1 MRQFSLPVTEIKTL
15 GRQILVRCKSDGG
28 PAPVSA
34 PGQVCLAHTDL
45 PAQPFLRVPLYP
57 FHRQPSSFE
66 FLISPAHP
74 YASLEPGMAL
84 DLIGPGGHGFDLPAR
99 AAHLLLIAG
108 SPERLLPLIHL
119 ALERQF
125 AITFLIPERT
135 PLPELPS
142 AIEIQRGPLTAE
154 LVTWADLIALDVPN
168 PWDTAREI
176 RAFASASMRPAS
188 FIQAFI
194 TPPLPCG
201 VGACQACW
209 VETQE
214 THSRKLACVEGPV
227 FQV

>member
-1 MRQFSLPVTEIKTL
+1 MRQFNLKVTEIKTL
-15 GRQILVRCKSDGG
+15 GRQILVRCNGDGG

-34 PGQVCLAHTDL
+34 PGQVCLAQANL

-57 FHRQPSSFE
+57 FHRQPGSFE

-74 YASLEPGMAL
+74 YAGLEPGMAL
-84 DLIGPGGHGFDLPAR
+84 DLIGPCGHGFDLPSR
-99 AAHLLLIAG
+99 AAHLLLIAD

-125 AITFLIPERT
+125 AITFLIPEMT

-142 AIEIQRGPLTAE
+142 AIEIQRGPLSAE
-154 LVTWADLIALDVPN
+154 LVTWADIIALDVPH
-168 PWDTAREI
+168 PLETAREI
-176 RAFASASMRPAS
+176 RAFASASTRPAS
-188 FIQAFI
+188 FIQGFI